1 VGVVVEVQAGTEEL
15 RIHQTGIMVEEEA
28 VEGEEA
34 EAILGVETIIGGV
47 VAEEVEA
54 GGIEGEGVG
63 RLGIGVLMMLVTG
76 GEWGGWMGRVRG

>member
-1 VGVVVEVQAGTEEL
+1 MVVEVQAGTEEL

-28 VEGEEA
+28 VEVEEA
-34 EAILGVETIIGGV
+34 ATLGVETIIGGV
-47 VAEEVEA
+47 EEEVVGA